1 MEEQEK
7 EEVDSLCPEC
17 GHAFKVHIDRILA
30 DDKKSDQHIEESCP
44 VCGCVEC
51 KIGK

>member
-1 MEEQEK
+1 MDEEEK

-17 GHAFKVHIDRILA
+17 GHGFKVFMDRILA
-30 DDKKSDQHIEESCP
+30 NDRGADRPIDEPCP
-44 VCGCVEC
+44 VCGCGEC

>member
-1 MEEQEK
+1 MEEEEK

-17 GHAFKVHIDRILA
+17 GHGFKVHIDRILA
-30 DDKKSDQHIEESCP
+30 DGKK
-44 VCGCVEC
+44 C